1 MKQVQGGKGNT
12 PSAQQS
18 SNKQSPA
25 KKLQNHQVLKM
36 IKLEKL
42 IAKFSKEIGIDKTKL
57 LFILLGDQAP
67 KPLEQRPKSH

>member
-1 MKQVQGGKGNT
+1 
-12 PSAQQS
+12 
-18 SNKQSPA
+18 
-25 KKLQNHQVLKM
+25 M

-67 KPLEQRPKSH
+67 KPIE